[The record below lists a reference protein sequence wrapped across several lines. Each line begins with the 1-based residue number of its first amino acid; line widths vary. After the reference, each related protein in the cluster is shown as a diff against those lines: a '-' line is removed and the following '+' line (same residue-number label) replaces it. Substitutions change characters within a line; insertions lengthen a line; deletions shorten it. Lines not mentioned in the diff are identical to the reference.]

1 MNKIKVG
8 IIQPKISPNLTENLA
23 KLKKHI
29 EDLANQGANL
39 IVLPELQNGVYFC
52 QTENVENFDFAESI
66 PGKSTDFYGKIAK
79 ENHVVL
85 VTTIFERRA
94 AGLYH
99 NTAVVFDTDGG
110 IAGKYRKMQI
120 PDDPGYY
127 EKFYFTPGDIGF
139 KPIITSIG
147 KLGVQVCWDQWYPEG
162 ARLMALQGA
171 QVLIYPTAIGYNS
184 EDDAEEIKRQREAWI
199 TVQRGHAVAN
209 NLHVITVNR
218 TGFEPD
224 PSNATPGI
232 NFWGSS
238 FVSGPQGE
246 LISIAPENEEAFI
259 CTEIDLDRT
268 EEVRRWWPYLRDR
281 RIDKFDEL
289 TQRFIDNDTKQ

>member
-1 MNKIKVG
+1 
-8 IIQPKISPNLTENLA
+8 
-23 KLKKHI
+23 
-29 EDLANQGANL
+29 
-39 IVLPELQNGVYFC
+39 
-52 QTENVENFDFAESI
+52 
-66 PGKSTDFYGKIAK
+66 
-79 ENHVVL
+79 
-85 VTTIFERRA
+85 
-94 AGLYH
+94 
-99 NTAVVFDTDGG
+99 
-110 IAGKYRKMQI
+110 
-120 PDDPGYY
+120 
-127 EKFYFTPGDIGF
+127 
-139 KPIITSIG
+139 
-147 KLGVQVCWDQWYPEG
+147 
-162 ARLMALQGA
+162 MALQGA

-289 TQRFIDNDTKQ
+289 TQRFIDNDTRQ

>member
-23 KLKKHI
+23 NLKKHI

-139 KPIITSIG
+139 KPINTSIG
-147 KLGVQVCWDQWYPEG
+147 KLGVQICWDQWYPEG

-171 QVLIYPTAIGYNS
+171 QILIYPTAIGYNS

-289 TQRFIDNDTKQ
+289 TQRFIDNDTK